1 MVDPGVAYQ
10 LDVIRWHISRS
21 EAQRAGLWTRAAAV
35 LSANTLVIAG
45 AALMLT
51 LGTRSSGG
59 SLIAAL
65 VALVFVLVS
74 TFEIMR
80 LIAAVRDWGRSFPA
94 ADSPTPLIF
103 CMSDTVQ
110 ALETFVGFRE
120 VVESWTPQKELDA
133 GVSELWR
140 ISVLH
145 RNRIYQLRR
154 AARWLIL
161 SIVSLVVSGT
171 LAVFAL
177 WPGF

>member
-1 MVDPGVAYQ
+1 MVDPSVAYR
-10 LDVIRWHISRS
+10 LEIVRWHISRT
-21 EAQRAGLWTRAAAV
+21 EAQRSGLWTRAAAV

-74 TFEIMR
+74 TFEVMR
-80 LIAAVRDWGRSFPA
+80 LIAAVREWGRSFPA

-110 ALETFVGFRE
+110 ALETFAGFRKI
-120 VVESWTPQKELDA
+120 VEAWTPEKELAA
-133 GVSELWR
+133 GISELWR
-140 ISVLH
+140 LSVLH

-161 SIVSLVVSGT
+161 SIVSLVISGA
-171 LAVFAL
+171 LAVLAL